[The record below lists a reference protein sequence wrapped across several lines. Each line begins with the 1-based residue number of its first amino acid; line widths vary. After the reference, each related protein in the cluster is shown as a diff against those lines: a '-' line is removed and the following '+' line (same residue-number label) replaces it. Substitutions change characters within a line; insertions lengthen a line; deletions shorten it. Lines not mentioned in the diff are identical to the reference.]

1 MRKLCRKQN
10 RIPCCFCSK
19 SPHMPNPSNSQKGP
33 KEGVPVATDHSIAN
47 AQSKISSFPSCH
59 QRFGDASAE
68 NPNFTQCPNSAR
80 YKNTQCPKNYDI
92 RREASGR
99 CILLPQNLRALRI
112 FVPGTVRAL
121 LGHCAKP
128 KFLQVVT
135 ASTLGELKNNMF

>member
-1 MRKLCRKQN
+1 
-10 RIPCCFCSK
+10 
-19 SPHMPNPSNSQKGP
+19 MPNQKLALFRVAINDLVTQ
-33 KEGVPVATDHSIAN
+33 VPNIKILHSALTV
-47 AQSKISSFPSCH
+47 P
-59 QRFGDASAE
+59 G
-68 NPNFTQCPNSAR
+68 T
-80 YKNTQCPKNYDI
+80 KNTQCPKNYDI

-135 ASTLGELKNNMF
+135 ASTHGELKKALCLDIE